1 MPEIYHL
8 DPATERGF
16 LLGFIVDLKTF
27 IGLLT
32 LMVTIFGGLISH
44 LWSRLNS
51 SSQQIWASVNALSQQ
66 QTDDRVRAAEQFITT
81 SEMERR
87 IQQAIAPLE
96 RSMERVEKQ
105 NDQIFKLL
113 TERYPKEISG

>member
-1 MPEIYHL
+1 M
-8 DPATERGF
+8 
-16 LLGFIVDLKTF
+16 DLKTF